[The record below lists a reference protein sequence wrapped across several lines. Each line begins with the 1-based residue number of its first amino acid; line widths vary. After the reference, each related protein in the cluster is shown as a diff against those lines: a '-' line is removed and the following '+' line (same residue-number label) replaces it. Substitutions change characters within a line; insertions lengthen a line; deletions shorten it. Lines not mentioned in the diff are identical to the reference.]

1 MAWTGIYVAT
11 LVEFQY
17 KCGAKCSATSKAE
30 AYGNSFVQQ
39 AESIINILCRK
50 VFAANTS
57 AFTALP
63 ATTKYLLTAAA
74 SDLAAVYA
82 IQFALTQDA
91 SGATFPNRGEAEDMV
106 VILRDDFLRC
116 ISMLRDKKMQDFL
129 MTGVEN

>member
-11 LVEFQY
+11 IAEFQY
-17 KCGAKCSATSKAE
+17 KCGSKCSATSKAE

-39 AESIINILCRK
+39 AESTINILCRK

-63 ATTKYLLTAAA
+63 STTKYLLTAAA
-74 SDLAAVYA
+74 SDLAAIYA
-82 IQFALTQDA
+82 IQYDL
-91 SGATFPNRGEAEDMV
+91 SGFTSRGEAEDMIV
-106 VILRDDFLRC
+106 VLRDDFLRC
-116 ISMLRDKKMQDFL
+116 ISILRDKKMQDFL